1 MQKWLLIVGLLY
13 LGILVFLS
21 WYSQRKVKSQED
33 FIMAGSKLGLILG
46 FMTFS
51 ATLFSAFTLMGMPDF
66 SRVHGVGAWMFL
78 AFSDGGM
85 VFLILWFGYLL
96 RKK

>member
-33 FIMAGSKLGLILG
+33 FIMAGSKLGLVLG
-46 FMTFS
+46 FMTN
-51 ATLFSAFTLMGMPDF
+51 
-66 SRVHGVGAWMFL
+66 FL
-78 AFSDGGM
+78 LHEYTKLDTEE
-85 VFLILWFGYLL
+85 I
-96 RKK
+96 